1 MTGQPSLTPARGAHP
16 GPLPRDADG
25 ADRQRL
31 PAVVL
36 RLRHK
41 AVPWDE
47 QRHPRDHQ
55 GRFAEHAGAGHV
67 ALPGTRTEGQRV
79 STADLLGSRNRS
91 AGTVKAAMCDSLAQ
105 AMNSVLDDLLSE
117 QQRDR
122 LTRVRDGHLAAYRAE
137 SGTSGYAEYVEQADL
152 DSGTRRD
159 PWGYQRMN
167 AEEYQQFVRAEAVS
181 RLANG
186 WASTANDHDPNALAL
201 QEAAQ
206 RTFYLEDTLDWD
218 HGDDDLTAETDRITC
233 EHGHVLDA
241 FLTAMWEN
249 TQQHFATIGVTHV
262 TVHRGFTG
270 DYDDSHLQDLD
281 GDGSVTDLPLRP
293 LSSATTDE
301 DVAHDFATQGRQ
313 VNGYLISGDIPVTR
327 VLAVPG
333 TGIGCLDEA
342 EVVILAGPGEW
353 YAEEVY
359 ASDDDG

>member
-1 MTGQPSLTPARGAHP
+1 MI
-16 GPLPRDADG
+16 
-25 ADRQRL
+25 
-31 PAVVL
+31 L

-41 AVPWDE
+41 AARWEE

-55 GRFAEHAGAGHV
+55 GRFAEHVGAGHV
-67 ALPGTRTEGQRV
+67 TLPGTRTEGQRV
-79 STADLLGSRNRS
+79 STADLLGSRYRP

-105 AMNSVLDDLLSE
+105 AMNSVLDDVLSD

-122 LTRVRDGHLAAYRAE
+122 LTRVRDGRLAAYRPE
-137 SGTSGYAEYVEQADL
+137 SGNNGYAEYVEQADL
-152 DSGTRRD
+152 DSGARRE
-159 PWGYQRMN
+159 PWGYQRMSS
-167 AEEYQQFVRAEAVS
+167 EEYHQFVRAEAVS
-181 RLANG
+181 RLVTG
-186 WASTANDHDPNALAL
+186 WASTANDHDPDALAL
-201 QEAAQ
+201 QDAAQ
-206 RTFYLEDTLDWD
+206 RTFHLDGTLGWN
-218 HGDDDLTAETDRITC
+218 HGDDDLAAETDRVTRDR
-233 EHGHVLDA
+233 GHVLDT

-249 TQQHFATIGVTHV
+249 TQQHFAALGVTHV

-281 GDGSVTDLPLRP
+281 GHGSVTGLPLRP

-301 DVAHDFATQGRQ
+301 ETARDFSTQGGE
-313 VNGYLISGDIPVTR
+313 VSGYLISGDIPVTR

-359 ASDDDG
+359 PSDDDGWHD